1 MNRRHGYWI
10 AAWVVLVVVTGFL
23 AFGHGR
29 GGMGYYDGGAGPVW
43 GHMGGWGHMG
53 NWGEGYRGERGY
65 RGEGYR
71 GDAGPAWRGMGPDM
85 MGRGGYGPGWGM
97 TGMMGG
103 AYGAPGMG
111 YGMGMPGGLY
121 GTMPW
126 ALPDLTPEQE
136 QKLIQLHSEPQNR
149 QRALMQQ
156 VWASQASLSRL
167 YAAEK
172 RDWPAI
178 RTAALALHDVQ
189 RQHIEAAIDLQQKTD
204 ALLTDSQRR
213 ELARAQR
220 GLGWMGAP

>member
-29 GGMGYYDGGAGPVW
+29 GGMGYYGAGPGW
-43 GHMGGWGHMG
+43 GHMGGWGD
-53 NWGEGYRGERGY
+53 GY

-71 GDAGPAWRGMGPDM
+71 GAVGPLWRDMGPDM

-97 TGMMGG
+97 MGG
-103 AYGAPGMG
+103 AYGAHSMG
-111 YGMGMPGGLY
+111 YGMGMSEGLY
-121 GTMPW
+121 GSMPW

-136 QKLIQLHSEPQNR
+136 QKLIQLHSELQNR

-156 VWASQASLSRL
+156 AWASQASLSRL
-167 YAAEK
+167 YAAK
-172 RDWPAI
+172 QRDWPAI
-178 RTAALALHDVQ
+178 RTAALALQDVQ